1 MVIQTKEGCISKT
14 PECTK
19 VSKSAL
25 NSTVHLEVD
34 KSAIVSI
41 KRKKKE
47 ESSPLSKNACYTCFK
62 ENILMQEH

>member
-41 KRKKKE
+41 KRKKK
-47 ESSPLSKNACYTCFK
+47 SQVLCQRMLIIHVLKKIS
-62 ENILMQEH
+62 

>member
-41 KRKKKE
+41 KRKKKK
-47 ESSPLSKNACYTCFK
+47 SQVLCQRMLIIHVLKKIS
-62 ENILMQEH
+62 

>member
-19 VSKSAL
+19 VSKSVL

-41 KRKKKE
+41 KRKKKKK
-47 ESSPLSKNACYTCFK
+47 SQVLCQRMLIIHVLKKIS
-62 ENILMQEH
+62 

>member
-19 VSKSAL
+19 VSKSVL

-41 KRKKKE
+41 KRKKKRRVKSFVKE
-47 ESSPLSKNACYTCFK
+47 CLLYTF
-62 ENILMQEH
+62 